1 MRPSTL
7 ISISLAGAL
16 NVRYVKGVAHSAYQP
31 GASATRL
38 KGRPGLS
45 EHEMAPVGA
54 ISRASGP
61 LALAPPLR
69 VSFSERL

>member
-1 MRPSTL
+1 M

-38 KGRPGLS
+38 KGRPGSVPFGTLS
-45 EHEMAPVGA
+45 EMAPAGA